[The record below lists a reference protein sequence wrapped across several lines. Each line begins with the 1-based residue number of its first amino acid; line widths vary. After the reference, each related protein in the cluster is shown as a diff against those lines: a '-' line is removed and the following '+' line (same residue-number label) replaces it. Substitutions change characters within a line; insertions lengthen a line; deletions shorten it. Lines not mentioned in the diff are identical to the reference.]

1 MSHRVT
7 DRSYTGRH
15 RPVTPA
21 SPSSSSRGRRLV
33 VPIALVA
40 TTVAG
45 GLVIR
50 QAGAATLGA
59 EAAGGTA
66 VVAGQSPDAAR
77 VAAAAGD
84 RGAGASRDTA
94 RSALAAL
101 SSAGTAAG
109 DEADE
114 AATAAAA
121 AAKKEAAAKAAAQA
135 AAKKAAEKKAR
146 KEAADKAA
154 AARAAQARAARA
166 AEAKARQNS
175 HRWVPPVSGYN
186 LTSGYG
192 FRWGK
197 MHPAQ
202 DLAVGVG
209 SKVRALS
216 SGTVVFAGW
225 DSTGYGNL
233 VRIQYWDGTVSY
245 MAHNSRLLVSVGESV
260 EPGQL
265 VAYSGNTGNSTGPHV
280 HLEIHPDGGGAVAP
294 RAWLAARGVNL

>member
-7 DRSYTGRH
+7 DRSYSGRH
-15 RPVTPA
+15 RPVTP
-21 SPSSSSRGRRLV
+21 PSSLGRRLV
-33 VPIALVA
+33 VPVALVV

-50 QAGAATLGA
+50 QAGAATLGV

-66 VVAGQSPDAAR
+66 AVAGQSPDAAR

-84 RGAGASRDTA
+84 RDAAASRDTA

-101 SSAGTAAG
+101 TSAGTAAG
-109 DEADE
+109 DEASE
-114 AATAAAA
+114 AAAA
-121 AAKKEAAAKAAAQA
+121 AAKKEAAAKVAAQKA
-135 AAKKAAEKKAR
+135 AAKKAE
-146 KEAADKAA
+146 KEAAEKAA
-154 AARAAQARAARA
+154 AARAAQVRAAKA
-166 AEAKARQNS
+166 AKAQALENS
-175 HRWVPPVSGYN
+175 HRWVTPVSGYS

-245 MAHNSRLLVSVGESV
+245 MAHNSRLLVSVGERV
-260 EPGQL
+260 APGQL